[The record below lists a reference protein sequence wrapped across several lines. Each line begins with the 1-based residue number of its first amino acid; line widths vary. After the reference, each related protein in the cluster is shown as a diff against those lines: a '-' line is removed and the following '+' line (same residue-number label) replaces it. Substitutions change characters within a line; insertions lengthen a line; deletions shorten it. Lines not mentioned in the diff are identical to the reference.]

1 MLHIVQLR
9 LEVTLEVY
17 GKPIGEC
24 HRLVADARA
33 DGWTT
38 RKHTASGPIYMAGGG
53 LSRLGLT
60 EQLLVSLAYRRRCIF
75 TGSIA
80 GGS

>member
-38 RKHTASGPIYMAGGG
+38 RKHTASGPIYMAGG
-53 LSRLGLT
+53 
-60 EQLLVSLAYRRRCIF
+60 EALA
-75 TGSIA
+75 G
-80 GGS
+80 